1 MAITEI
7 PFSTTTSSLID
18 SILKANDKGKIKV
31 KKIEDNTAA
40 EVEILIHL
48 PPGLSP
54 DKTIDALYAFT
65 NCESSISPLGCVIE
79 DNKPLFVGV
88 TEMLRRSTDNTV
100 QLLKQELEIKLNEHE
115 EQWHFSSLEKI
126 FIENRIYLRIE
137 EAETWE
143 EVLSEIRTG
152 LKPFAS
158 LLKRDI
164 TDEDLVR
171 LTEIKI
177 KPQKGSNQN
186 D

>member
-1 MAITEI
+1 EARE
-7 PFSTTTSSLID
+7 
-18 SILKANDKGKIKV
+18 A
-31 KKIEDNTAA
+31 
-40 EVEILIHL
+40 
-48 PPGLSP
+48 
-54 DKTIDALYAFT
+54 
-65 NCESSISPLGCVIE
+65 
-79 DNKPLFVGV
+79 
-88 TEMLRRSTDNTV
+88 
-100 QLLKQELEIKLNEHE
+100 
-115 EQWHFSSLEKI
+115 WHFSSLEKI

-177 KPQKGSNQN
+177 KRISKFDSFKADELIAKLEAQIEQCLYDIEHIIEFSIAFFKKLKQKYGKGKERKTELAHFGNISAARVAIANQKLYVNRKEGFIGSGLKK
-186 D
+186 DEFVCDCSDIDDVIV